1 MSTLYR
7 AKLKDSKDYVIGFL
21 CSEDTI
27 KSEEYLG
34 FGINGSVVNAIDKS
48 TLSISL
54 KNMIDKNN
62 ERVFASLQENGKG
75 GDLLRNESE
84 LETYVLEISTN
95 GTELFEY
102 LDNNK
107 IKNFVSRFSNTFS
120 LFNELKVIGIK

>member
-21 CSEDTI
+21 CSD
-27 KSEEYLG
+27 
-34 FGINGSVVNAIDKS
+34 AIDKS